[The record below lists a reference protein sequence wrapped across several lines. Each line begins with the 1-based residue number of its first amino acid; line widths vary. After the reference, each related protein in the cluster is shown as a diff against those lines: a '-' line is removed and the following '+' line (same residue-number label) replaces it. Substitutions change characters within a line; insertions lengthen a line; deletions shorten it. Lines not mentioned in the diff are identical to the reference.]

1 MATCGS
7 SEYTRVFCPRAKQAT
22 IFAMTDRLL
31 VILAA
36 LNMMIAVG
44 AGAFGAHG
52 LKNVLSSDML
62 AVWHTAVTYQVMHAL
77 GMLAIALIM
86 PRLGQPLLGVAGAV
100 MLAGIVIFSGSLY
113 ALALSGIRVLGAIT
127 PIGGVAF
134 LVAWALV
141 AWAAYRAS

>member
-1 MATCGS
+1 MPQGVTGYTCLLCLTAHLAS
-7 SEYTRVFCPRAKQAT
+7 TP
-22 IFAMTDRLL
+22 AMTERLL

-52 LKNVLSSDML
+52 LKNILTPDML

-77 GMLAIALIM
+77 GMFAIALLM
-86 PRLGQPLLGVAGAV
+86 PRLGQPLLGMAGAV
-100 MLAGIVIFSGSLY
+100 MLAGIVVFSGSLY
-113 ALALSGIRVLGAIT
+113 TLALSGVRMLGAIT

-134 LVAWALV
+134 LVAWAMV
-141 AWAAYRAS
+141 AWSAYKAS